1 MNEAH
6 VLYDTSTREFQTD
19 LWDIYRT
26 MRDEHPVYHDTD
38 QGFYALT
45 RFDDVWAAA
54 ADHQTFCS
62 SKVAE
67 ANEPLPQLIYMD
79 PPRQTALR
87 KLVSRVFTP
96 RRVAGMEED
105 LSASI
110 DRLLDTIEAKG
121 SCEFQH
127 EYASVI
133 PSVAVGGMIGLDE
146 RHLAPMRTW
155 TEAFIGLTDDGKA
168 LNAAVSI
175 YTTFAELLEER
186 RREPREDMK
195 TALLNAEIDGER
207 LSDEELLGFCLLLVL
222 GGNDTTASLIGSG
235 TVLLLRHP
243 EQLDLLRRDPSRW
256 PSAVEEINRIE
267 APTQAL
273 PRTTTRDVEL
283 HGVHIPAG
291 SRVLLVW
298 GAANHDDREFPDPE
312 RFDVT
317 RRAQRHAS
325 FGHGVHFCMGSG
337 LARLEARLAFEQW
350 FTRFPE
356 CEFIDEPTRMTSTWA
371 RAFEWIPLRVNEM
384 RTSQP

>member
-1 MNEAH
+1 MNEAR
-6 VLYDTSTREFQTD
+6 VLYDPSTHEFQTGI
-19 LWDIYRT
+19 WDIYRI
-26 MRDEHPVYHDTD
+26 MRDEHPVYHDPD
-38 QGFYALT
+38 QDFYALT

-54 ADHQTFCS
+54 ADHETFS

-96 RRVAGMEED
+96 RRVAGMEAD

-110 DRLLDTIEAKG
+110 ERLINTIATKDT
-121 SCEFQH
+121 CEFQH
-127 EYASVI
+127 EYAAVI

-146 RHLAPMRTW
+146 KHLAPMRTW
-155 TEAFIGLTDDGKA
+155 TEAFIGLTENNEDA

-175 YTTFAELLEER
+175 YTTFAELLEMR
-186 RREPREDMK
+186 RREPREDMM

-235 TVLLLRHP
+235 AVLLLQNP
-243 EQLDLLRRDPSRW
+243 DQLDLLHRDPSLW

-273 PRTTTRDVEL
+273 PRTATRDVEL
-283 HGVHIPAG
+283 HGVRIPAG

-298 GAANHDDREFPDPE
+298 GAANHDEREFPEPE

-337 LARLEARLAFEQW
+337 LARLEARLAFERW
-350 FTRFPE
+350 FARFPE
-356 CEFIDEPTRMTSTWA
+356 CELIDVPTRVTSTWA
-371 RAFEWIPLRVNEM
+371 RAFDSIPLRVNEK
-384 RTSQP
+384 RRVQP

>member
-1 MNEAH
+1 MAETE
-6 VLYDTSTREFQTD
+6 VLYNPSTPEFQTD
-19 LWDIYRT
+19 LYDIYRT
-26 MRDEHPVYHDTD
+26 MRDSHPVYHDPD

-45 RFDDVWAAA
+45 RFADVWAAA
-54 ADHQTFCS
+54 ADHETFS

-67 ANEPLPQLIYMD
+67 ANDLLPQLIYMD

-87 KLVSRVFTP
+87 KLVSRVFTA
-96 RRVAGMEED
+96 RRVAAMEADIGACIER
-105 LSASI
+105 LI
-110 DRLLDTIEAKG
+110 DHIAAKG
-121 SCEFQH
+121 TCEFQH
-127 EYASVI
+127 EYAAVI
-133 PSVAVGGMIGLDE
+133 PSIVVGGMIGLDE
-146 RHLAPMRTW
+146 QYLAPMRTW
-155 TEAFIGLTDDGKA
+155 TEAFIGLTDDGNA
-168 LNAAVSI
+168 LDAAVSI
-175 YTTFAELLEER
+175 YTTFAELLDER
-186 RREPREDMK
+186 RRQPREDMM

-235 TVLLLRHP
+235 AVLLLQHP
-243 EQLDLLRRDPSRW
+243 AQLELLRGDPSLW
-256 PSAVEEINRIE
+256 PSAVEEINRVE

-283 HGVHIPAG
+283 HGVRIPAG

-298 GAANHDDREFPDPE
+298 GAANHDEREFDDPE

-350 FTRFPE
+350 FTRFST
-356 CEFIDEPTRMTSTWA
+356 CELVEEPKRMTSTWA
-371 RAFEWIPLRVNEM
+371 RAFESIPLRV
-384 RTSQP
+384 R

>member
-1 MNEAH
+1 MAKVTETQA
-6 VLYDTSTREFQTD
+6 LYKTSTPEFQTD
-19 LWDIYRT
+19 LWDIYRA
-26 MRDEHPVYHDTD
+26 MRDRYPVYHDPD

-54 ADHQTFCS
+54 ADHETFCS
-62 SKVAE
+62 STVAE
-67 ANEPLPQLIYMD
+67 ANELLPQLIYMD

-87 KLVSRVFTP
+87 KLVSKVFTA
-96 RRVAGMEED
+96 RRVASMEGGI
-105 LSASI
+105 SASI
-110 DRLLDTIEAKG
+110 ARLMEHLATEG
-121 SCEFQH
+121 TCEFQH
-127 EYASVI
+127 EYAAVI
-133 PSVAVGGMIGLDE
+133 PSVVVGGMIGLDE
-146 RHLAPMRTW
+146 RYLAPMRTW
-155 TEAFIGLTDDGKA
+155 TEAFIGLTDDGNA

-186 RREPREDMK
+186 RRQPREDMM

-235 TVLLLRHP
+235 AVLLLKRR
-243 EQLDLLRRDPSRW
+243 EQLEMLRRDPSLW

-273 PRTTTRDVEL
+273 PRMTTRDIEL
-283 HGVHIPAG
+283 HGVRIPSG

-350 FTRFPE
+350 FTRFPD
-356 CEFIDEPTRMTSTWA
+356 CELIEEPKRMTSTWA
-371 RAFEWIPLRVNEM
+371 RAFESIPMRVN
-384 RTSQP
+384 

>member
-1 MNEAH
+1 MTETE
-6 VLYDTSTREFQTD
+6 VLYDTSTREFQID
-19 LWDIYRT
+19 IWDIYRT
-26 MRDEHPVYHDTD
+26 MRDEHPVYHDPD

-54 ADHQTFCS
+54 ADHETFS

-67 ANEPLPQLIYMD
+67 ANELLPQLIYMD

-96 RRVAGMEED
+96 RRVAGMEAD

-110 DRLLDTIEAKG
+110 ERLLDTIAAKG
-121 SCEFQH
+121 TCEFQH
-127 EYASVI
+127 GYAAVV

-146 RHLAPMRTW
+146 QYLAPMRTW
-155 TEAFIGLTDDGKA
+155 TEAFIGLTENNDDA

-186 RREPREDMK
+186 RREPREDMM

-235 TVLLLRHP
+235 TVLLLQNP
-243 EQLDLLRRDPSRW
+243 DQLDLLRRDPSLW

-267 APTQAL
+267 SPTQAL
-273 PRTTTRDVEL
+273 PRTATRDVEL
-283 HGVHIPAG
+283 HGVRIPAG

-298 GAANHDDREFPDPE
+298 GAANHDEREFPDPE

-356 CEFIDEPTRMTSTWA
+356 CELIGAPTRMTSTWA
-371 RAFEWIPLRVNEM
+371 RAFESIPLRVNEK
-384 RTSQP
+384 RTPQP

>member
-1 MNEAH
+1 MTNEAR
-6 VLYDTSTREFQTD
+6 VLYNPSTPEFQTD
-19 LWDIYRT
+19 IWDIYRT
-26 MRDEHPVYHDTD
+26 MRDEHPVYHDPD

-54 ADHQTFCS
+54 ADHETFS

-67 ANEPLPQLIYMD
+67 ANELLPQLIYMD

-96 RRVAGMEED
+96 RRVAGMEAE

-110 DRLLDTIEAKG
+110 ERLIDSIADKG
-121 SCEFQH
+121 TCEFQH
-127 EYASVI
+127 EYAAVI

-146 RHLAPMRTW
+146 KYLAPMRTW
-155 TEAFIGLTDDGKA
+155 TEAFIGLTENNEKA

-175 YTTFAELLEER
+175 YTTFAELLEDR
-186 RREPREDMK
+186 RGEPREDMM

-235 TVLLLRHP
+235 MVRLLQNP
-243 EQLDLLRRDPSRW
+243 DQLDLLRHDPSLW

-273 PRTTTRDVEL
+273 PRTTTRDIEL
-283 HGVHIPAG
+283 HGVRIPEG

-298 GAANHDDREFPDPE
+298 GAANHDEREFPDPE

-350 FTRFPE
+350 FTRFPD
-356 CEFIDEPTRMTSTWA
+356 CELIEEPTRMTSTWA
-371 RAFEWIPLRVNEM
+371 RAFESIPLRVNEK
-384 RTSQP
+384 RTP

>member
-1 MNEAH
+1 MTETS
-6 VLYDTSTREFQTD
+6 VLYHTSSPEFQTK
-19 LWDIYRT
+19 LWDVYRT
-26 MRDEHPVYHDTD
+26 MRDEHPVYHDPH

-45 RFDDVWAAA
+45 RFADVWAAA
-54 ADHQTFCS
+54 ADHETFS

-67 ANEPLPQLIYMD
+67 ANELLPQLIYMD

-87 KLVSRVFTP
+87 KLVSRVFTA
-96 RRVAGMEED
+96 RRVATMEDE
-105 LSASI
+105 I
-110 DRLLDTIEAKG
+110 GGCIERLINNIAAKAT
-121 SCEFQH
+121 CEFQH
-127 EYASVI
+127 EYAAVI
-133 PSVAVGGMIGLDE
+133 PSVVVGGMIGLDE
-146 RHLAPMRTW
+146 KYLAPMRTW
-155 TEAFIGLTDDGKA
+155 TEAFIGLTDNNEDA
-168 LNAAVSI
+168 LNAAVNI

-186 RREPREDMK
+186 RRQPREDMM
-195 TALLNAEIDGER
+195 TALLKAEIDGER
-207 LSDEELLGFCLLLVL
+207 LTDEELLGFCLLLVL

-235 TVLLLRHP
+235 AVLLLRHP
-243 EQLDLLRRDPSRW
+243 EQLELLHRDPSLW

-273 PRTTTRDVEL
+273 PRTTTRDLEM

-298 GAANHDDREFPDPE
+298 GAANHDEREFADPE

-350 FTRFPE
+350 FTRFPTCQLAE
-356 CEFIDEPTRMTSTWA
+356 TPKRMTSTWA
-371 RAFEWIPLRVNEM
+371 RAFESIPLRVK
-384 RTSQP
+384 